1 MIKEIKKT
9 KWKIQRWQLDPIIS
23 SPYWK
28 PEKAHHEHSTNT
40 TRHRIGSGL
49 DGIQLGGGGRRRRK
63 SVDDNGNLHSAK
75 TATVS
80 TNEVI
85 SLGFVQ
91 RYKILPAAPVSHCT
105 FRCTVIV
112 SGLVHFKHIVLRF
125 LIPKRCAKQ
134 REYYSY
140 YDFSKKRKKRKKG
153 D

>member
-1 MIKEIKKT
+1 M
-9 KWKIQRWQLDPIIS
+9 
-23 SPYWK
+23 
-28 PEKAHHEHSTNT
+28 
-40 TRHRIGSGL
+40 
-49 DGIQLGGGGRRRRK
+49 
-63 SVDDNGNLHSAK
+63 DDNGNLHSAK
-75 TATVS
+75 TTTVS

-125 LIPKRCAKQ
+125 LIPKGCTKQ

-140 YDFSKKRKKRKKG
+140 YDFSKKKKKKKG
-153 D
+153 IKVMYESVQIRSPTKKVWLLAQIV